1 VGIRE
6 YTSFPDALKA
16 PEKVRRI
23 YVLVGSSRTRLPD
36 FRLFPNLEELTLHG
50 PMAHVTRFPQIFA
63 CTKLRSLTFTGSGVA
78 RIPPG
83 FTNLQRLEEVAIV
96 GNPKL
101 TALPDDIT
109 ALGKL
114 RRLAIDSNAL
124 AKLPATIGKLGRLVE
139 LVAYNNR
146 LRELPPS
153 LYKLAKLRWL
163 ELQCNRLATPP
174 VALMKLKLRH
184 LQTDFAELD
193 R

>member
-1 VGIRE
+1 MGVRE

-23 YVLVGSSRTRLPD
+23 YVLVHSARTVLPD
-36 FRLFPNLEELTLHG
+36 FRLFPNLEDLTIHG
-50 PMAHVTRFPQIFA
+50 PMAHVTKFPQIFA
-63 CTKLRSLTFTGSGVA
+63 CTKLRSLTFTGSSVA

-83 FTNLQRLEEVAIV
+83 FAKLQRLEEIALV
-96 GNPKL
+96 GNRKL
-101 TALPDDIT
+101 AALPDDIVE
-109 ALGKL
+109 LPRL

-124 AKLPATIGKLGRLVE
+124 AKLPARIGRLGRLVE

-153 LYKLAKLRWL
+153 LSKLAKLRWL
-163 ELQCNRLATPP
+163 ELQCNRLAKPP
-174 VALMKLKLRH
+174 AALMKLRLRH
-184 LQTDFAELD
+184 LMTDFPSID